1 MFGYVLYI
9 QKDLLSLHNNNKDKV
24 MERKIDTKRVL
35 LDTHSSEYLYE
46 DYVDFCECNGYEAH
60 APFSEDFYEWVAME
74 QEADYDCMMSTINI
88 NVDANDVF
96 AITGSLGLWDGTK
109 TICPVMVESM
119 SEGYRV
125 NGEYK
130 RTYNSGLRL
139 AIDKC
144 IGDTEYYRVEYDSER
159 GCVEVYSY
167 HHDGVNCFEIWKLS
181 EFGKNAKSDADY
193 EGDDYEVTKEWL
205 DRLEDSDFE

>member
-1 MFGYVLYI
+1 ME
-9 QKDLLSLHNNNKDKV
+9 NTNDK
-24 MERKIDTKRVL
+24 KIVL
-35 LDTHSSEYLYE
+35 LDTHNSEYLYE
-46 DYVDFCECNGYEAH
+46 DYVDYCNGNNLEADD
-60 APFSEDFYEWVAME
+60 PFSQDYWDWVAME
-74 QEADYDCMMSTINI
+74 IEADYDCRMSCIDY
-88 NVDANDVF
+88 NVEVNDVF
-96 AITGSLGLWDGTK
+96 AITGTLGLWDGKK

-130 RTYNSGLRL
+130 RTYRSGLRL

-144 IGDTEYYRVEYDSER
+144 IEDTEYYRVEYDSER

-181 EFGKNAKSDADY
+181 EFGRNAKADADAEY
-193 EGDDYEVTKEWL
+193 EDYEVTKEWFG
-205 DRLEDSDFE
+205 RIEESDLF